1 MTDRLILSD
10 GPGWHR
16 PLPESV
22 GPPSGRWMGT
32 TAQHLA
38 HWAIFL
44 SVAAES
50 DASSAE
56 DIAAL
61 LEKALEASP
70 LNPSARL
77 AMAQLEARRG
87 GKAGSIRSLGQCR
100 DAVSLAWS
108 ARMLLE
114 AGKADSALYLYNR
127 AITLAAAG
135 AGTRAGTPR
144 FNDDPAV
151 RRYLLP
157 REKEVR
163 DIAIELATREGW
175 NFAKWSPA
183 LPPDPIVWLAVARV
197 LRERGRKEADTLI
210 DRILTEPSQPTPLD
224 AENPCVLAARAEAF
238 ALRSRWKDAEREYLQ
253 AIERIDD
260 DTIRR
265 SWWFNLADVAF
276 RLSDEGER
284 QMALRAATAVARTD
298 DITRRATEIQRVS
311 SVRPPLRLG
320 GAKAN

>member
-1 MTDRLILSD
+1 L
-10 GPGWHR
+10 
-16 PLPESV
+16 
-22 GPPSGRWMGT
+22 
-32 TAQHLA
+32 Q
-38 HWAIFL
+38 
-44 SVAAES
+44 
-50 DASSAE
+50 
-56 DIAAL
+56 
-61 LEKALEASP
+61 KALEVSP

-77 AMAQLEARRG
+77 AMAQIEAHRG
-87 GKAGSIRSLGQCR
+87 GKVSSIRSLGQSR

-108 ARMLLE
+108 ARMLLD
-114 AGKADSALYLYNR
+114 AGKPDSALRLYNM
-127 AITLAAAG
+127 AITMAAAG
-135 AGTRAGTPR
+135 AITRAGTPR

-163 DIAIELATREGW
+163 DIALELAAREGW
-175 NFAKWSPA
+175 TFAKWSPA
-183 LPPDPIVWLAVARV
+183 LPPDPIVWLTVARV
-197 LRERGRKEADTLI
+197 LRERGRKEAETLI
-210 DRILTEPSQPTPLD
+210 DLVLDEPSRRTPLD
-224 AENPCVLAARAEAF
+224 PESPGVLAARAEAF

-253 AIERIDD
+253 AIELVDD

-284 QMALRAATAVARTD
+284 QMALRAATAVARSD

-311 SVRPPLRLG
+311 SVRPLLRLG